1 MSSKSFCWILI
12 CMGLVGCQANEDSL
26 SDYIEQVTLQ
36 ARKEIIPQQ
45 PIVPFK
51 AFLYV
56 NTKVREPFEL
66 PREAVTQN
74 QPKAKKDCW
83 QPTLR
88 KQKDP
93 LESFALSQL
102 KFKGVMSNGK
112 STSALIL
119 TPEGKLAYV
128 AKGQYI
134 GINHGKV
141 SEVTK
146 QYLLIKETL
155 PDGLGCWNQR
165 SIKLALK

>member
-1 MSSKSFCWILI
+1 MKSKSCCWVLM
-12 CMGLVGCQANEDSL
+12 CTGLLGCQANEDSL
-26 SDYIEQVTLQ
+26 ADYIEQVTHQ
-36 ARKEIIPQQ
+36 ARKEIVPRE
-45 PIVPFK
+45 PIVPFE

-56 NTKVREPFEL
+56 NTKAREPFEL

-74 QPKAKKDCW
+74 QPMAKKDCW
-83 QPTLR
+83 QPTPR

-93 LESFALSQL
+93 LESYALSQL

-112 STSALIL
+112 STSALIQ
-119 TPEGKLAYV
+119 TPEGKLASI

-141 SEVTK
+141 SEVNK

>member
-1 MSSKSFCWILI
+1 MSNKSFCWILI

-45 PIVPFK
+45 PIEPFE

-134 GINHGKV
+134 GINHGEV
-141 SEVTK
+141 SEVTT